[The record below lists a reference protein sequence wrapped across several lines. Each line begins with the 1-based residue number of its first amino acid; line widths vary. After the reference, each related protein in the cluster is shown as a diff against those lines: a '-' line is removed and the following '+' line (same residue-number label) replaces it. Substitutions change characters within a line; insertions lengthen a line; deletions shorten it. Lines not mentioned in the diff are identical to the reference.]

1 MAAALRARHAAAL
14 EPEPEPEVVPWEWK
28 QRDPLRSALT
38 DSGYSLGLP
47 QTASQEAAAAGG
59 ALSSPRSPRL
69 SMVFSGR
76 PGLLVNELLN
86 AQNPDIEPPGAHR
99 AKILRQQREARL
111 LFRAHGRI
119 GEAIDGAEPTVEEI
133 EAAIAKLRAEQLRF
147 KKALSDL
154 RWREEQADAEEK
166 QRVHQEG
173 VLTPRTLALVQAEE
187 ERKKKREIGT
197 SPAQRTHAHHTP
209 LPAVTP
215 VAPAVHT
222 SLSAGRARGLQRG

>member
-1 MAAALRARHAAAL
+1 M
-14 EPEPEPEVVPWEWK
+14 
-28 QRDPLRSALT
+28 
-38 DSGYSLGLP
+38 G
-47 QTASQEAAAAGG
+47 
-59 ALSSPRSPRL
+59 
-69 SMVFSGR
+69 
-76 PGLLVNELLN
+76 
-86 AQNPDIEPPGAHR
+86 
-99 AKILRQQREARL
+99 EARL

-197 SPAQRTHAHHTP
+197 SPHSTHATRTHNSPSRYARYACCTYF
-209 LPAVTP
+209 AERGAR
-215 VAPAVHT
+215 VAQTKNRAKAAQGL
-222 SLSAGRARGLQRG
+222 SLEPIKLYY

>member
-1 MAAALRARHAAAL
+1 MAAAAVPRAAAL

-47 QTASQEAAAAGG
+47 QTASQAAAAGG
-59 ALSSPRSPRL
+59 SLSSPRSPRL

-197 SPAQRTHAHHTP
+197 SPAQHTHAHHTP
-209 LPAVTP
+209 LPAATP

-222 SLSAGRARGLQRG
+222 SLSAGRARDLQRG